1 MILQFKCKNAKQ
13 ESEVMEMGNLEV
25 RIEVAV
31 DTKDEIKEL
40 VRLAA
45 DIQKEYSCHCT
56 LFVKQSH

>member
-1 MILQFKCKNAKQ
+1 
-13 ESEVMEMGNLEV
+13 MGNLEV

-45 DIQKEYSCHCT
+45 DLQKEHSCHCT

>member
-1 MILQFKCKNAKQ
+1 
-13 ESEVMEMGNLEV
+13 MGNLEV

-31 DTKDEIKEL
+31 DTNDEIREL

-56 LFVKQSH
+56 LSVYRNN

>member
-1 MILQFKCKNAKQ
+1 MPIISKKQ

-45 DIQKEYSCHCT
+45 DLQKEYSCHCT
-56 LFVKQSH
+56 LSVYRDN

>member
-1 MILQFKCKNAKQ
+1 
-13 ESEVMEMGNLEV
+13 MGNLEV

-45 DIQKEYSCHCT
+45 DLQKEYSCHCT
-56 LFVKQSH
+56 LCIKKNIV